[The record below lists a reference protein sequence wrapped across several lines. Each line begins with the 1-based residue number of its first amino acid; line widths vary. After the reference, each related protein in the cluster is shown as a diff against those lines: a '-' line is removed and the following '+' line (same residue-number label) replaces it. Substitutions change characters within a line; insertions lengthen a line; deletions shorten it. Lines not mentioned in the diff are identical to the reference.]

1 MESAIP
7 LIGKDGDDVINNV
20 TCTLTGTWSISVH
33 RVYMGNMAFNRIK
46 RSKPS
51 TKIALTYDL
60 TLLNTHII
68 TCICYPFKKSF
79 DYDKVKTG
87 ESD

>member
-1 MESAIP
+1 
-7 LIGKDGDDVINNV
+7 
-20 TCTLTGTWSISVH
+20 
-33 RVYMGNMAFNRIK
+33 MGNMALNRIK
-46 RSKPS
+46 RLKSS

-68 TCICYPFKKSF
+68 ICYLFKKSF